1 MPLTETA
8 IKHAKARTHTYRLS
22 DGRGLT
28 LLVQKNGAKLWRF
41 RYQFDGRE
49 GNLSLGQ
56 YPDTT
61 LALARDKRDEA
72 RKHLAAGINPS
83 EQRKEEKARRGN
95 TFKIAAVD
103 YLAQRTQ
110 PQGARAPLS
119 EATMSKAEWMLE
131 SFVYPHIGSD
141 PIASIKADTVRRLL
155 LRIEADGFNE
165 TARRT
170 KQLISRVFRYAVA
183 HGLAEYD
190 VTTNLKGVLAPVV
203 TRNHP
208 AITEPRRIG
217 ELLRAI
223 EAYSGEAVVH
233 AALKLAPLVFVR
245 PGELRSAEWSEFDLA
260 DEEPTWRIPARKMK
274 MRREHV
280 VPLSTQAASIVRGL
294 KPLTGKGRFV
304 FPSLRSRERCM
315 SETTMNAALR
325 RLGYT
330 ADEMTPHGF
339 RTLASTRLNELGYNG
354 DLIELQLAHKPNG
367 VRAVYNK
374 AERLVERRKMMQ
386 EWADHLGTLKE
397 PQGNVGNC

>member
-8 IKHAKARTHTYRLS
+8 IKHAKARTHTYRLT

-28 LLVQKNGAKLWRF
+28 LLVQSNGAKLWRF
-41 RYQFDGRE
+41 RFKFDGRE
-49 GNLSLGQ
+49 GNFSLGQ

-61 LALARDKRDEA
+61 LAHAREKRDDA
-72 RKHLAAGINPS
+72 RKLIAAGINPS
-83 EQRKEEKARRGN
+83 ERRKEEKARRGH

-103 YLAQRTQ
+103 YLAQRCQ

-119 EATMSKAEWMLE
+119 EVTMSKAEWMLE
-131 SFVYPHIGSD
+131 SFVYPHIGSE
-141 PIASIKADTVRRLL
+141 PIANIKADTVRRLL
-155 LRIEADGFNE
+155 LRIEANGFNE

-208 AITEPRRIG
+208 AITEPRKIG
-217 ELLRAI
+217 ELLRSI
-223 EAYSGEAVVH
+223 EAYSGEPAVQ

-245 PGELRSAEWSEFDLA
+245 PGELRSAEWIEFDLLG
-260 DEEPTWRIPARKMK
+260 DEPTWRIPAHKMK
-274 MRREHV
+274 MRREHI
-280 VPLSTQAASIVRGL
+280 VPLSAQAAAIVGQL
-294 KPLTGKGRFV
+294 KALTGKGRFL
-304 FPSLRSRERCM
+304 FPSLRSRQRCM

-325 RLGYT
+325 RLGYS
-330 ADEMTPHGF
+330 ADVMTPHGF
-339 RTLASTRLNELGYNG
+339 RTLASTRLNELGYNA
-354 DLIELQLAHKPNG
+354 DLIELQLAHKSAG

-374 AERLVERRKMMQ
+374 AERLAERRTMMQ
-386 EWADHLGTLKE
+386 QWADHLDTLKD
-397 PQGNVGNC
+397 QVSDRGG